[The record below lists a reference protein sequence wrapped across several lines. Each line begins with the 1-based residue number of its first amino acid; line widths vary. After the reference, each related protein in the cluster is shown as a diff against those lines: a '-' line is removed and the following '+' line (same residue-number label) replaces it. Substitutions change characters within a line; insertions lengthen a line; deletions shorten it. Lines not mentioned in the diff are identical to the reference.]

1 MMAQY
6 LIIFGPFGTPQNNS
20 KNAVAFKTS
29 GSNIQITCSKN
40 KMNYWKNRI
49 NESLVLASS
58 FKGNEVQL
66 DNFAKNSSYVSSIFF
81 DDSNYDEYKK
91 LFESVNGVK
100 SVVKIDRVPTYDE
113 PDFDPKKVE
122 NFYKKFEKKK

>member
-1 MMAQY
+1 MAQY
-6 LIIFGPFGTPQNNS
+6 LIIFGPLGTPQDNF

-29 GSNIQITCSKN
+29 GSNIQITCSES

-49 NESLVLASS
+49 NKSLVLAGS

-91 LFESVNGVK
+91 LFESVDGVK